1 MPIATDA
8 VPAISPVEEPR
19 PVAPASDSQP
29 LPTSIEPVATD
40 TPGEL
45 PTVDPRDDLFTESP
59 IVEKP
64 VTEESAPEIATE
76 PEPTT
81 EEPASEIA
89 TDPEPTTEEP
99 APEIATEPE
108 PATEEPAPE
117 IATEPEPAVLPLDK
131 KTDKKTDE
139 AVDEEENLFDDVPE
153 ASIDDELSSPAAAR
167 PVDAKPA
174 LDEPGAPE
182 EDLFAEPANKTDE
195 EMPASDG
202 DEAAV
207 EEAPADLFPE
217 DAAVTED
224 ADLFREEPATEEAAP
239 ASEEAA
245 PTKPAPKDEEPAESD
260 PFAGTFKV
268 PHESS
273 RRWLDNTGMH
283 ETVGVLI
290 EVQPD
295 QIRILKANGAY
306 ATVPLKRLCSHDR
319 AYVET
324 TGARLA
330 AEQRSA
336 TAHPLETAGL

>member
-64 VTEESAPEIATE
+64 VTEEPAPEIATE
-76 PEPTT
+76 PEPT
-81 EEPASEIA
+81 
-89 TDPEPTTEEP
+89 
-99 APEIATEPE
+99 
-108 PATEEPAPE
+108 TEEPAPE

-207 EEAPADLFPE
+207 QEAPADLFPE

-239 ASEEAA
+239 ASEEASEEAA